1 MSERRGP
8 AAELDR
14 SNLDAHVETP
24 GVAVIV
30 WRQTR
35 KAGSHALDDVVAQ
48 VRHRYPEVRF
58 GVVDV
63 ARDERLAEEWGV
75 DQVPALMIHRDGTLL
90 YAGSGEISAEGLETL
105 LSSALAMDL
114 SAARRSV
121 NGHHGR
127 FTLGFQV
134 SGRPASGLR
143 NDNGEGGASSS
154 DGDRVK

>member
-1 MSERRGP
+1 M
-8 AAELDR
+8 
-14 SNLDAHVETP
+14 
-24 GVAVIV
+24 V
-30 WRQTR
+30 WRR
-35 KAGSHALDDVVAQ
+35 PGKERAHALDGVIAQVAQ
-48 VRHRYPEVRF
+48 QYPEVRF

-63 ARDERLAEEWGV
+63 ARDEHLAQEWGV

-90 YAGSGEISAEGLETL
+90 YAGSGEITAEGLETL

-134 SGRPASGLR
+134 AGRPAGGLR
-143 NDNGEGGASSS
+143 NDNGEGGAGLPE
-154 DGDRVK
+154 GDRVK